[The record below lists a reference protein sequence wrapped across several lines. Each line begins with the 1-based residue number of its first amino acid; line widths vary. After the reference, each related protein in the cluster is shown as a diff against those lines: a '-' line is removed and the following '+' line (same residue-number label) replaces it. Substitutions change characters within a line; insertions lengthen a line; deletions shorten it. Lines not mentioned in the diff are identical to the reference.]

1 MPSKKIPSQF
11 VFMNHKVISGDPKP
25 VRPVMRPIVISGA
38 VHKNPLNVKFK

>member
-1 MPSKKIPSQF
+1 MPPKNNKQKF

-38 VHKNPLNVKFK
+38 VHRIPLNVKFH